1 MNPLRL
7 LCAAFAGM
15 AAMAVATAALAQQ
28 WPTRPITV
36 VSPFVAGT
44 TDDFV
49 ARIVLD
55 PVGQQVGQPIVL
67 QNRPGGDGTAG
78 VESVV
83 KAAPDGQTFL
93 LSTSAMSTAVILH
106 KSLPYDA
113 LRDLQPIAMFGGE
126 PSMLVAA
133 PEKGYTKAEDLVAAA
148 KAKPGEIKFASV
160 GIGSASYIAGER
172 FRLAAGINVQH
183 IAYPGPVQALADLTA
198 GRVDFY
204 FIPILPALPLISEG
218 RAVPLAVSTPNRLQ
232 SLRGLQTL
240 AEAGYPIGTY
250 LDWCGLSAPADTPR
264 NIIDELNG
272 AVGKALSLPVVRT
285 QLLRMGYEPTPMSP
299 EQYGQFF
306 ADEVAAMRKL
316 ANDAQIQ
323 PLD

>member
-15 AAMAVATAALAQQ
+15 AAMAVATAAVAQQ

-49 ARIVLD
+49 ARIVFE
-55 PVGQQVGQPIVL
+55 PVVQQFGQQFVV
-67 QNRPGGDGTAG
+67 QNRPGGDGTVG

-83 KAAPDGQTFL
+83 KAAPDGQTLL

-133 PEKGYTKAEDLVAAA
+133 PEKGYTKAEDIVAAA
-148 KAKPGEIKFASV
+148 KAKPGAIKFASV

-172 FRLAAGINVQH
+172 FRLAAGIDVRH
-183 IAYPGPVQALADLTA
+183 VAYPGPGQALADLTA

-204 FIPILPALPLISEG
+204 FIPIVPALPLISEG
-218 RAVPLAVSTPNRLQ
+218 RVVPLAVSTPHRLQ
-232 SLRGLQTL
+232 SLSGLQTL
-240 AEAGYPIGTY
+240 AEAGYPIGVY
-250 LDWCGLSAPADTPR
+250 LDWCGLSAPANTPR
-264 NIIDELNG
+264 TVVDALNG
-272 AVGKALSLPVVRT
+272 AIGKALAVPTVRSK
-285 QLLRMGYEPTPMSP
+285 LLRIGFQPDSMSP
-299 EQYGQFF
+299 EQYGRFF
-306 ADEVAAMRKL
+306 ADDIAAMTQL
-316 ANDAQIQ
+316 AKDAQIE
-323 PLD
+323 PTH